1 MPRANARA
9 ASRQSVYKNE
19 GVYSSTQGYAGFSFV
34 SDGGTP
40 PAYYATNADVAMG
53 VALTNAPWF
62 LVEFVIPL
70 QGDKGQTGDGT
81 RGVYIR
87 SATAP
92 TAPTGTW
99 DGSVLTLMG
108 GWSATIPT
116 GTDILYRADAT
127 LDSTNNTVTFS
138 TPERWTGPT
147 GPEPTDTR
155 LNTLITTLLTAMDLT
170 TATEV
175 NALIQQYLNDN
186 AYRTDASIREI
197 INEAYQNVLRDLGAI
212 QVQYALNPTSDTDWH
227 DSLTFYDRHR
237 IRLNNPDADWNIIM
251 GGSVSTGGLS
261 LTFQYTSDIT
271 DTDLYHESPQVDTDT
286 NYRFKVG
293 TGDYGDWQQ
302 IGGGGGGSRNLKGDL
317 LATVT
322 IPSGTF
328 ADATPF
334 AWSVESGVTL
344 VSSETLPAGTYENLD
359 SDDNTALANGMLQIP
374 YAHGTHPT
382 QQGWLFEMLRDNTV
396 FHSRLVTFGEFPYS
410 VAQNRDYVVF
420 GTDILIQLRMAKPG
434 DFSGDFS
441 YPVFVVRTFA
451 VYDQVN
457 DVDHTVIPAGANYEI
472 KLYIAEN

>member
-19 GVYSSTQGYAGFSFV
+19 GVYSATQGYAGFSFV

-53 VALTNAPWF
+53 VALTSAPWF
-62 LVEFVIPL
+62 LVEFVLPL

-87 SATAP
+87 SATTP

-99 DGSVLTLMG
+99 DGSVLTLMD

-155 LNTLITTLLTAMDLT
+155 LNALIETLLTAMDLT
-170 TATEV
+170 TVDEV
-175 NALIQQYLNDN
+175 NALIQQYLVDN

-237 IRLNNPDADWNIIM
+237 IRLNNPDAEWNIIM

-271 DTDLYHESPQVDTDT
+271 DATLYHDSPQVDTDT
-286 NYRFKVG
+286 DYRFKVG

-302 IGGGGGGSRNLKGDL
+302 IGGGGWRRRRRPSR
-317 LATVT
+317 A
-322 IPSGTF
+322 I
-328 ADATPF
+328 
-334 AWSVESGVTL
+334 
-344 VSSETLPAGTYENLD
+344 D
-359 SDDNTALANGMLQIP
+359 SDCYLWCSN
-374 YAHGTHPT
+374 THPIC
-382 QQGWLFEMLRDNTV
+382 V
-396 FHSRLVTFGEFPYS
+396 S
-410 VAQNRDYVVF
+410 VICA
-420 GTDILIQLRMAKPG
+420 
-434 DFSGDFS
+434 
-441 YPVFVVRTFA
+441 
-451 VYDQVN
+451 
-457 DVDHTVIPAGANYEI
+457 
-472 KLYIAEN
+472 